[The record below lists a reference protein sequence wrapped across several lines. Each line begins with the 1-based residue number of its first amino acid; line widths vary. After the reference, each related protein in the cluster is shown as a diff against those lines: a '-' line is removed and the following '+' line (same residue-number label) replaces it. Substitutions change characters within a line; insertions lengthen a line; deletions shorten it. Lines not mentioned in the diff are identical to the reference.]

1 MKLGRRGFLILLVVG
16 LALWQFSYTIKYY
29 KLTPEA
35 RATLPVEEFKKLR
48 RKALNLGLDLQGGMH
63 LILRVKA
70 EELTPD
76 ERKGARDRA
85 LRIIENRI
93 NQFGVS
99 EPQIMPLRDEY
110 IVIQLPGVRDPE
122 RAKEIIQKTAQLQF
136 RLVEESKKTWELI
149 ERIDSIV
156 HAYELSTTTD
166 TYALLPN
173 PVLSLFERGAPE
185 RLFIKVEDTSLFNK
199 YLRLPEVRS
208 ILSEDKEF
216 LYSKPSERMGHKVV
230 EVLFV
235 DTEVLLTGDAISDA
249 RPGIGTAENPLEPRV
264 DLDMKPWAR
273 RRWADITGANVG
285 RRIAIILD
293 NVVQSAPVVRERIVG
308 GRSQITMGRARIED
322 ARDLALVIRA
332 GALPAPLE
340 IVEERTVGPTL
351 GSDSV
356 RAGIRAIYIGAIVV
370 FIFMILYYHLSGI
383 IADIAVIIN
392 IILILAVLSLFNA
405 TLTLPGIAGLVLV
418 VGTSVDANVLIF
430 ERIREELAAGK
441 TLKTAISAGFGN
453 AFRTI
458 LDANLTTLLMAVILY
473 FFGTGPIKGF
483 GVTLSIG
490 ILANFFTAIVFTR
503 FMLDWITSFYKVP
516 RFLM

>member
-1 MKLGRRGFLILLVVG
+1 
-16 LALWQFSYTIKYY
+16 
-29 KLTPEA
+29 
-35 RATLPVEEFKKLR
+35 
-48 RKALNLGLDLQGGMH
+48 
-63 LILRVKA
+63 
-70 EELTPD
+70 
-76 ERKGARDRA
+76 
-85 LRIIENRI
+85 
-93 NQFGVS
+93 
-99 EPQIMPLRDEY
+99 
-110 IVIQLPGVRDPE
+110 
-122 RAKEIIQKTAQLQF
+122 
-136 RLVEESKKTWELI
+136 
-149 ERIDSIV
+149 
-156 HAYELSTTTD
+156 
-166 TYALLPN
+166 
-173 PVLSLFERGAPE
+173 
-185 RLFIKVEDTSLFNK
+185 
-199 YLRLPEVRS
+199 
-208 ILSEDKEF
+208 
-216 LYSKPSERMGHKVV
+216 MGHKVV
-230 EVLFV
+230 EVLLV
-235 DTEVLLTGDAISDA
+235 NKEVLLSGDAISDA

-308 GRSQITMGRARIED
+308 GRSQITMGRGRIED
-322 ARDLALVIRA
+322 AHDLTLVIRA
-332 GALPAPLE
+332 GALPAPIE

-351 GSDSV
+351 GSDSI

-370 FIFMILYYHLSGI
+370 FIFMIFYYHLSGI

-441 TLKTAISAGFGN
+441 TLKTAISAGFSN

-483 GVTLSIG
+483 GITLSIG